1 MPEVRV
7 RSGTPLLEVKVR
19 LHFEQGKDL
28 QQVVM

>member
-19 LHFEQGKDL
+19 LHFEHGKDL
-28 QQVVM
+28 QNVVK